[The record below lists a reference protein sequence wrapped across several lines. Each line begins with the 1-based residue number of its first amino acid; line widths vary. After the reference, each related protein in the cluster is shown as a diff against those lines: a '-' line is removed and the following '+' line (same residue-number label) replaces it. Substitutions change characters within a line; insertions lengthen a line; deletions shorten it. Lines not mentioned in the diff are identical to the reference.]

1 MASASGPSHGFDSNL
16 RLGTNFDFE
25 ADGIPNST
33 ATGDDSTGNLDAN
46 SLVIDDEDGVV
57 FTRPIVA
64 NDRNNSARITVTN
77 TTGTQAFL
85 NGWIDFNRD
94 GDWNDLG
101 ERIFSDIIVG
111 ASGRNDYTF
120 SAPAGALLGTT
131 YARFRLSSTSGL
143 GFTGAADN
151 GEVEDYQVTI
161 TDREKYAFDDTASV
175 ARNSTNNVI
184 DVQAND
190 FMRTVPSESASIT
203 RVTQGSAGG
212 TVTTDGS
219 VVQYTP
225 RSGFTGIETFTYTV
239 LTSTGKTDT
248 ATVTVNT
255 VFRIVDPIAVDDSY
269 DVPQNSVAVPLN
281 VLANDI
287 EGITGSLTIQ
297 SVTSPSRGGTVIIG
311 QGGLSLRYTPPS
323 GTGGT
328 ETFRYTAVDSSGKTT
343 SANVTV
349 HTVEGARLDD
359 AVEFALSF
367 TDLNGNP
374 ITAIQQGQRFQLH
387 ISVDD
392 LRAPGLP
399 TEPGVY
405 AAYLDLLYNSGLVS
419 TLPGV
424 SGSGFDF
431 DVLFYSPYTNGRLG
445 TAGTPGLIS
454 DLGAFV
460 GNTSGFNQPNPL
472 RLATVTFEAKAAGLA
487 EFASDPANRAPTT
500 DVLLFDT
507 PSSPVAVTQIRYRRA
522 TLEIVPNGVE
532 FPFAVDDTPLT
543 SIAANSFLNPIDVL
557 RNDRTGN
564 SPPIRIASV
573 GTPNNGVAF
582 IDDRS
587 TADTT
592 DDRILYSPSTGFQ
605 EPISLL
611 TRFAIHAD
619 LFRLPKSP
627 SKSEARPPTTLFS
640 FVWKPPTFPQSDRPN
655 RR

>member
-1 MASASGPSHGFDSNL
+1 
-16 RLGTNFDFE
+16 
-25 ADGIPNST
+25 
-33 ATGDDSTGNLDAN
+33 
-46 SLVIDDEDGVV
+46 
-57 FTRPIVA
+57 
-64 NDRNNSARITVTN
+64 
-77 TTGTQAFL
+77 
-85 NGWIDFNRD
+85 
-94 GDWNDLG
+94 
-101 ERIFSDIIVG
+101 
-111 ASGRNDYTF
+111 
-120 SAPAGALLGTT
+120 
-131 YARFRLSSTSGL
+131 
-143 GFTGAADN
+143 
-151 GEVEDYQVTI
+151 
-161 TDREKYAFDDTASV
+161 
-175 ARNSTNNVI
+175 
-184 DVQAND
+184 
-190 FMRTVPSESASIT
+190 MRTVPSESASIT

-419 TLPGV
+419 TLREFP
-424 SGSGFDF
+424 
-431 DVLFYSPYTNGRLG
+431 
-445 TAGTPGLIS
+445 
-454 DLGAFV
+454 
-460 GNTSGFNQPNPL
+460 
-472 RLATVTFEAKAAGLA
+472 AAG
-487 EFASDPANRAPTT
+487 STSTYCSIHR
-500 DVLLFDT
+500 T
-507 PSSPVAVTQIRYRRA
+507 PM
-522 TLEIVPNGVE
+522 
-532 FPFAVDDTPLT
+532 VDWERP
-543 SIAANSFLNPIDVL
+543 
-557 RNDRTGN
+557 
-564 SPPIRIASV
+564 
-573 GTPNNGVAF
+573 
-582 IDDRS
+582 
-587 TADTT
+587 
-592 DDRILYSPSTGFQ
+592 
-605 EPISLL
+605 
-611 TRFAIHAD
+611 
-619 LFRLPKSP
+619 
-627 SKSEARPPTTLFS
+627 ARP
-640 FVWKPPTFPQSDRPN
+640 V
-655 RR
+655 